1 MADLS
6 EHKDGGDDGKPDT
19 AIALAEGSSELQCT
33 SSGVCGDDPHQSKRS
48 TLLSSELHQ
57 NECGSVSVHSVEAKG
72 AKSYEEAAGN
82 PRKLVLEDGNEAQKD
97 FKIQDETVC
106 GFDESKLAKTNV
118 SQAKDPPDK
127 ENDQGEGKLLASEQ
141 NEAPPQ
147 EDASNEIQSVSTK
160 PSETTVSLN
169 NSNSEHPSPCTL
181 PMSEA
186 THTRDILKEA
196 NSSTETLVPSTL
208 GCQESLTSLSKPS
221 LSTVKSPELNLDL
234 SSFVSSDHQQ
244 EKLMEAVVESQDSSK
259 SSLQFECVEPTGVE
273 GSSTQSSS
281 ISSLSDLCSASEV
294 KHTIIDAVSQ
304 SYSVTSSAT
313 QISSVQQELGNDVV
327 QLVNQSEDKKTEP
340 HSQTSKTQ
348 CPQESIS
355 AENKRQDRD
364 SGEKDGAIIEQAK
377 HCMEN
382 EVPDNS
388 EILTGQSEMNV
399 EQNES
404 CNDVSLTSETGM
416 GTLPLIVATHSLSQ
430 EQDTEMSEKRVQT
443 PLESTEMDAT
453 NKKIVPLLESEPLKP
468 VTIGSSLQPLELIQ
482 EASMV
487 EDTPITTDI
496 AIIDSS
502 ADEADSIGGLVINN
516 VIGAADG
523 VVDFHPDDA
532 ETEKELT
539 DISASAPL
547 LGEGSDSSDEHGPCA
562 KRRRLENG
570 PNGVEDKSNSA
581 NRVIFKVIPVKNGH
595 GVWNSQK
602 LQEVLLA
609 KGTILLQIHAS
620 KESMELFEAEK
631 DEKKV
636 DFTAIMAETK
646 DDDHDQI
653 SFVTVE
659 PEGDDPLAVSAS
671 HPSFSRPLPH
681 THRLSTAL
689 QPAISRPAFK
699 HLQTPQEF
707 HMKNEVL
714 GLPPPLEFEEPQMGN
729 TDWSGKMSRRRRL
742 RDEEIPCQL
751 VEIPSDPES
760 DISDG
765 DDDDDAAFLQ
775 EEEVAEYESCDENG
789 DADDDE
795 EEEEEEEEFR
805 NQNPSPD
812 VNCSSSGKI
821 MWRKMYCPAP
831 AGEFTS
837 STGPSQEIFDLEDP
851 TPHDICSKFITKE
864 VIEDIVFQTNLYAL
878 QQGKN
883 YKPTDENEIKTFIGM
898 NLLMGIVKLPSY
910 RDYWSS
916 NPCLHNDF
924 ISKLMPVNRF
934 GWLLG
939 NIHLNDNTLMPDRK
953 SPEYDK
959 LYKVCPFLKAMQE
972 NFERHFLPSCS
983 VAVDESMIKFKGR
996 SSMKQYQPN
1005 KPIKRGY
1012 KVWMMADKSGYCLKF
1027 DIYTGKVENEVTKD
1041 LGAKVV
1047 TSLVEDLEG
1056 KEHKVYFDNY
1066 FTSVDL
1072 MKKLKEKG
1080 VNACGTVKPSRR
1092 NLPTFKS
1099 SKNMS
1104 RGDSETFTSNTG
1116 INATK
1121 WRDKKDVFLL
1131 TNFHDPKDENL
1142 GSSKKRKRWYKK
1154 IVPLSYIYH

>member
-57 NECGSVSVHSVEAKG
+57 NECGSISVHSVEAKG

-127 ENDQGEGKLLASEQ
+127 ENDQGERKLLASEQ

-169 NSNSEHPSPCTL
+169 NSN
-181 PMSEA
+181 
-186 THTRDILKEA
+186 I
-196 NSSTETLVPSTL
+196 
-208 GCQESLTSLSKPS
+208 
-221 LSTVKSPELNLDL
+221 KSPELNLDL

-699 HLQTPQEF
+699 HLQTPQASTF
-707 HMKNEVL
+707 
-714 GLPPPLEFEEPQMGN
+714 MG
-729 TDWSGKMSRRRRL
+729 
-742 RDEEIPCQL
+742 
-751 VEIPSDPES
+751 
-760 DISDG
+760 
-765 DDDDDAAFLQ
+765 
-775 EEEVAEYESCDENG
+775 
-789 DADDDE
+789 
-795 EEEEEEEEFR
+795 
-805 NQNPSPD
+805 
-812 VNCSSSGKI
+812 
-821 MWRKMYCPAP
+821 
-831 AGEFTS
+831 
-837 STGPSQEIFDLEDP
+837 
-851 TPHDICSKFITKE
+851 
-864 VIEDIVFQTNLYAL
+864 
-878 QQGKN
+878 
-883 YKPTDENEIKTFIGM
+883 
-898 NLLMGIVKLPSY
+898 
-910 RDYWSS
+910 
-916 NPCLHNDF
+916 
-924 ISKLMPVNRF
+924 
-934 GWLLG
+934 
-939 NIHLNDNTLMPDRK
+939 
-953 SPEYDK
+953 
-959 LYKVCPFLKAMQE
+959 
-972 NFERHFLPSCS
+972 
-983 VAVDESMIKFKGR
+983 
-996 SSMKQYQPN
+996 
-1005 KPIKRGY
+1005 PIR
-1012 KVWMMADKSGYCLKF
+1012 
-1027 DIYTGKVENEVTKD
+1027 
-1041 LGAKVV
+1041 
-1047 TSLVEDLEG
+1047 
-1056 KEHKVYFDNY
+1056 
-1066 FTSVDL
+1066 
-1072 MKKLKEKG
+1072 
-1080 VNACGTVKPSRR
+1080 
-1092 NLPTFKS
+1092 
-1099 SKNMS
+1099 
-1104 RGDSETFTSNTG
+1104 
-1116 INATK
+1116 
-1121 WRDKKDVFLL
+1121 
-1131 TNFHDPKDENL
+1131 
-1142 GSSKKRKRWYKK
+1142 
-1154 IVPLSYIYH
+1154 